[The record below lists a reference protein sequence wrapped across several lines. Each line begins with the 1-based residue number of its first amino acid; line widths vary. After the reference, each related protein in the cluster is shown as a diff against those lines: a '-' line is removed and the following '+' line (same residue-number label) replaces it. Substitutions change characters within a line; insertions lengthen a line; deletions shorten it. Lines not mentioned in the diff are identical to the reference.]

1 MVWTA
6 ILVALA
12 VSVTVVAYFRC
23 RQANN
28 LIERILVEE
37 LGAPNPQSVATQ
49 AITPQVPIQESAHPG
64 LAMNGLLGV
73 DRI

>member
-12 VSVTVVAYFRC
+12 VSVTVFAYFRC
-23 RQANN
+23 RQANS

-37 LGAPNPQSVATQ
+37 LGAPNPQTVASQ
-49 AITPQVPIQESAHPG
+49 AITPRVPVQEPAHPR
-64 LAMNGLLGV
+64 LAMDGLLGV
-73 DRI
+73 DRV